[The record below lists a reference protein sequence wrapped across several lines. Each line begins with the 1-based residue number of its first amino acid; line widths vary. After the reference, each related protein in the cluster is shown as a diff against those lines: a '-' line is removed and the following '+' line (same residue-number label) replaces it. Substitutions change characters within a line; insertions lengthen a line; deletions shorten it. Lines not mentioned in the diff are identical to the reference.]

1 MQTNTIINIM
11 ITGFCLMIYTHISL
25 LAYPFMTENLLIDI
39 INKKLSLME
48 NYLKTEL
55 GLDIN
60 NIIVKHLKQ
69 EKNKISKSDHNRKK
83 YSFTKLVDSTI
94 EDIQEED
101 QIRLKQ
107 NVNNIYKAIYPWAMS
122 SMLLFIVPL
131 LYILSYEPESLTK
144 MHMSIIIIALLTL
157 LSEAYLYRFVFKKYN
172 YKPNSLQEMVDICT
186 TSANTKQH
194 VR

>member
-1 MQTNTIINIM
+1 
-11 ITGFCLMIYTHISL
+11 
-25 LAYPFMTENLLIDI
+25 
-39 INKKLSLME
+39 
-48 NYLKTEL
+48 
-55 GLDIN
+55 
-60 NIIVKHLKQ
+60 
-69 EKNKISKSDHNRKK
+69 
-83 YSFTKLVDSTI
+83 
-94 EDIQEED
+94 
-101 QIRLKQ
+101 
-107 NVNNIYKAIYPWAMS
+107 MS

-144 MHMSIIIIALLTL
+144 MHMSIIIIAILTL